1 VARAIMQRMERVV
14 ATIEARMTSSRL
26 PGKVLLPAL
35 GKPLLELMVERLKRC
50 RQLDAIVIATTE
62 DATSDPLEELAQR
75 LDIGCFRGSEDDV
88 LARVLGAAQAYEADL
103 IVELTGDCPLID
115 PALVDHV
122 IERHLQGGA
131 DYTANLLEKSYPLGF
146 AVQVFPTKVL
156 ADVASLT
163 DDPADR
169 EHVSLYIYEHPERYR
184 LRSVV
189 SDHPES
195 AELRLTVDTPADYE
209 LVKTVFEELPGDFGL
224 PEILDLFA
232 RKPELKAINQHIEQR
247 KAR

>member
-1 VARAIMQRMERVV
+1 MERVV

-26 PGKVLLPAL
+26 PGKVLLPAV
-35 GKPLLELMVERLKRC
+35 GKPLLELMVERLR
-50 RQLDAIVIATTE
+50 RTRHLDEIVIATTE
-62 DATSDPLEELAQR
+62 DASSDPLQELAER
-75 LDIGCFRGSEDDV
+75 LGIGCFRGSEDDV
-88 LARVLGAAQAYEADL
+88 LARVLGAAQAYDADL

-122 IERHLQGGA
+122 IERHREGGA
-131 DYTANLLEKSYPLGF
+131 DYTANVLDKTYPLGF
-146 AVQVFPTKVL
+146 AVQVFPTRVL
-156 ADVASLT
+156 AEVAELT

-184 LRSVV
+184 LRNIV

-195 AELRLTVDTPADYE
+195 AELRLTVDTPEDYE
-209 LVKTVFEELPGDFGL
+209 LVRTVFEELPGDFGL

-232 RKPELKAINQHIEQR
+232 RKPELRSVNQHIEQK

>member
-1 VARAIMQRMERVV
+1 MHAMERVV

-26 PGKVLLPAL
+26 PGKVLLPARD
-35 GKPLLELMVERLKRC
+35 KPLLELMVERLRRC
-50 RQLDAIVIATTE
+50 RHLDEIVIATTE
-62 DATSDPLEELAQR
+62 DASSDPLEELSKR
-75 LDIGCFRGSEDDV
+75 LGIGCFRGSEDDV
-88 LARVLGAAQAYEADL
+88 LARVLGAAEAYDADL

-115 PALVDHV
+115 PALVDQV
-122 IERHLQGGA
+122 IERHREGGA

-146 AVQVFPTKVL
+146 AVQVFPTRVL
-156 ADVASLT
+156 AEVASLT

-189 SDHPES
+189 SGHPES
-195 AELRLTVDTPADYE
+195 AELRLTVDTPEDYE
-209 LVKTVFEELPGDFGL
+209 LVKTVFEELPEGFGL
-224 PEILDLFA
+224 QDILDLFA
-232 RKPELKAINQHIEQR
+232 RKPELKDINQHIEQR